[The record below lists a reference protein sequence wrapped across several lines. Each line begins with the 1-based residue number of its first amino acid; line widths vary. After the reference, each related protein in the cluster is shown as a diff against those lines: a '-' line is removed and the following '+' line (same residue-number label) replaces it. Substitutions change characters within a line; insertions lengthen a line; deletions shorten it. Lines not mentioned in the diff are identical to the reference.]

1 MAFLNLLNPHD
12 ILVFCFIFNPE
23 FKNSVPMLKSLYQKQ
38 SKFLICRTKFQGT
51 PILHHNFNIA
61 SIKKVKCRIFLLFIY
76 FYFGVEGVLWE
87 GGGKS
92 KEKVYWFHF
101 VEECFI
107 GSISLLLF
115 TFEYC
120 SVELLCYCY
129 LYHGTSPFKCLY
141 FNNVAEYTT
150 W

>member
-61 SIKKVKCRIFLLFIY
+61 SIKKLKCRIFFIIYLFLFWCGRCSMGGGGEVQGKSLLISFCRRMLHWKHFSPSIY
-76 FYFGVEGVLWE
+76 FWILFCGAVM
-87 GGGKS
+87 
-92 KEKVYWFHF
+92 
-101 VEECFI
+101 
-107 GSISLLLF
+107 LLLSLSWDF
-115 TFEYC
+115 TI
-120 SVELLCYCY
+120 
-129 LYHGTSPFKCLY
+129 
-141 FNNVAEYTT
+141 
-150 W
+150 

>member
-61 SIKKVKCRIFLLFIY
+61 SIKKLKCRIFYYLFIFILVWKV
-76 FYFGVEGVLWE
+76 FYGR
-87 GGGKS
+87 GGEVQGKS
-92 KEKVYWFHF
+92 LLISFCRRMLHWKHF
-101 VEECFI
+101 SP
-107 GSISLLLF
+107 SIYFWILFCGAVMLLLSLSWDF
-115 TFEYC
+115 TI
-120 SVELLCYCY
+120 
-129 LYHGTSPFKCLY
+129 
-141 FNNVAEYTT
+141 
-150 W
+150 